1 MWQKAPAA
9 LALVLGCIEPTARRP
24 LRARVERS
32 RDRLELLER
41 QRRMLW
47 RAQPVLLQ
55 LSSIH
60 QLQAHE
66 ALPRVAVECVHV
78 ILALL
83 QFVLGE
89 TLAQTY
95 AHLWARLV
103 GV

>member
-1 MWQKAPAA
+1 MRREAPAA
-9 LALVLGCIEPTARRP
+9 LALVLGCVEPTARRP
-24 LRARVERS
+24 LRAGVERS
-32 RDRLELLER
+32 RDLLELLER

-55 LSSIH
+55 FTSIH
-60 QLQAHE
+60 LLQAHE

-95 AHLWARLV
+95 AHLWTRLV